1 MMDAAGT
8 HEIQRDFGTQGA
20 SPRTIAA
27 PVHLFHYHLVTSRV
41 REVEARYI
49 GKLGF
54 DLVARHGRIGDDL
67 TSYEPGVSWAELDEL
82 GFKLRLSEIEL
93 GAVNVVVQPG
103 QWPLPRVDHLG
114 LALDEDEFEATL
126 ERAQDAEL
134 RVQEHGG
141 RRTFVSTNAGYRLE
155 LHPPRDW
162 IDELLVRGDRLQLAE
177 LHLRADDPHAK
188 ARALA
193 ELLDCERDGSDVEV
207 GDTLVRFVPGGPQG
221 RPELHGEAFVVTEG
235 ARPAPATPV
244 TGAMAPGMPDVS
256 AGDVAA
262 SSGPRPARR
271 RAGGAASRRRPA
283 ARAARSPAS
292 RGRASR
298 ARRSPRPAAA

>member
-1 MMDAAGT
+1 M
-8 HEIQRDFGTQGA
+8 
-20 SPRTIAA
+20 
-27 PVHLFHYHLVTSRV
+27 HLFHYHLVTSRV

-54 DLVARHGRIGDDL
+54 DLVARHGRIGEDL
-67 TSYEPGVSWAELDEL
+67 TSYEPGVSWAELDAV
-82 GFKLRLSEIEL
+82 GFKLRLSELER

-114 LALDEDEFEATL
+114 FALDDEEFDRALDRAEEA
-126 ERAQDAEL
+126 DL

-162 IDELLVRGDRLQLAE
+162 IDDLLERSNRLRLSE
-177 LHLRADDPHAK
+177 LHMKADDPEAK

-193 ELLDCERDGSDVEV
+193 ELLDCEQIGADVEV

-221 RPELHGEAFVVTEG
+221 RPELHGELFL
-235 ARPAPATPV
+235 
-244 TGAMAPGMPDVS
+244 
-256 AGDVAA
+256 
-262 SSGPRPARR
+262 
-271 RAGGAASRRRPA
+271 
-283 ARAARSPAS
+283 
-292 RGRASR
+292 
-298 ARRSPRPAAA
+298 